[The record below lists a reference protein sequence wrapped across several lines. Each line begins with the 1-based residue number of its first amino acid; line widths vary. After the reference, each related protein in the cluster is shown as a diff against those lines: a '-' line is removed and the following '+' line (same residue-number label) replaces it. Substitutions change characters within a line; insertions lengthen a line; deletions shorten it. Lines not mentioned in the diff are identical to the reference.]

1 MPGQYKDSQEKY
13 EDIRRALNQWKQDCQ
28 DVIDLGK
35 EFYTHERLQLEA
47 KNITRIDE
55 ILKGEV

>member
-1 MPGQYKDSQEKY
+1 MPDKLIHARCDNM
-13 EDIRRALNQWKQDCQ
+13 IRALKEWKQDCQ

-55 ILKGEV
+55 ILKGENEE

>member
-1 MPGQYKDSQEKY
+1 MPDKLIHARCDSM
-13 EDIRRALNQWKQDCQ
+13 IRALKEWKQDCQ
-28 DVIDLGK
+28 DVIELGK

-55 ILKGEV
+55 ILKGETEE

>member
-1 MPGQYKDSQEKY
+1 MGNKLTVENMVKALKEWK
-13 EDIRRALNQWKQDCQ
+13 EDCE
-28 DVIDLGK
+28 DVIELGK

-55 ILKGEV
+55 ILKGENEE